1 VIERQ
6 LALAAVRSE
15 SICFAHAQSV
25 VRAERTVTH
34 KKSGVEKP
42 GARHYISSLQPAGK
56 PVAGRGRASP
66 ALFAKL
72 VRGHWSVENN
82 IHWLRDAVG
91 FEDRCRS
98 KDANAACALAL
109 LRTALLAPVRAA
121 GHHKLTEAMENF
133 ARNPR
138 LALAILLHQR
148 LASPNW

>member
-1 VIERQ
+1 MIERQ
-6 LALAAVRSE
+6 LAAAPVRSE

-25 VRAERTVTH
+25 VRAERKVTH
-34 KKSGVEKP
+34 KRSGAEKA
-42 GARHYISSLQPAGK
+42 GVRFFISSLALTQRPLTGS
-56 PVAGRGRASP
+56 GRAGPS
-66 ALFAKL
+66 LFARL

-98 KDANAACALAL
+98 RDPNAACALAL

-121 GHHKLTEAMENF
+121 GHLSLTEAMENF
-133 ARNPR
+133 AKNPR
-138 LALAILLHQR
+138 RALAILLHQR